1 MTAPKP
7 VARPKSELKYQPV
20 QTKKPARKLTRD
32 ERRNGVTPKG
42 DRFDGFSDVDPTP
55 AVEAPK
61 PTPVK
66 QPFVLQP
73 HLTHRPF
80 SGLKQNLKES
90 K

>member
-7 VARPKSELKYQPV
+7 VARPKSELSYKPV
-20 QTKKPARKLTRD
+20 ETKKPARKRTQE
-32 ERRNGVTPKG
+32 ERRNGTPKG
-42 DRFDGFSDVDPTP
+42 DRFDGFASVDPTP

-80 SGLKQNLKES
+80 AGLKQNLKGQ